1 MRYYLSVILCLAP
14 LLVVASVGASV
25 GEGVRRI
32 QAHLLIDDPD
42 SALTEAK
49 TLSEK
54 FPDSKEAAVALIEAL
69 SASGQQEQALN
80 QLDQLSL
87 KYPMII
93 SDRNVLEQVAWGVLR
108 KELTSTQYGVRLGAL
123 IGCYLTRD
131 VRAIPIMTQM
141 MRDSNAVIRSVAVQM
156 SCSYG
161 DAPLKDEI
169 KRMMSEEKVWM
180 VRLQV
185 IQAVGALRITSMMP
199 KLLTLVQSDKTMIEE
214 RQAAIEAL
222 IHMTDSMDL
231 EEIVRLSRSNRAGLR
246 QLSLGVATHFRVVGA
261 KDVVVK
267 LLNDSNPDVR
277 VSALNSLGLYYRET
291 MTLEEVKDV
300 LKPRLEEA
308 DPRVSITAAWAA
320 MLVESSLGRG
330 VFDKWLN
337 DSSGDNRRLAAAAL
351 AATGSRGAS
360 FCIETLKKN
369 TDPYVRAN
377 VAMGLIGQRLEVKG
391 ASDCLYDFL
400 STEKKRWMWDSR
412 PNPLFQV
419 LAPSQ
424 VRHVDQIPNYPEA
437 IDQMTRLKI
446 VSMLAM
452 VEDPRAIDALKSFL
466 SLRKW
471 NITGVAAATLLQEG
485 DDTSLEVVRLLLEDG
500 DAQVRLQACLVLAMY
515 GKDETVLRQLQDAYP
530 SSEFDMKLSILEAL
544 GSVGG
549 TASFSFLLG
558 VLREPFPMLR
568 VAAAASLLQSV
579 NR

>member
-1 MRYYLSVILCLAP
+1 MRYCLSALLCLAP
-14 LLVVASVGASV
+14 FFLDASVSDGM
-25 GEGVRRI
+25 RRI

-42 SALTEAK
+42 SALQEAIA
-49 TLSEK
+49 LSGQ
-54 FPDSKEAAVALIEAL
+54 FPDSKEAGISLIEAL
-69 SASGQQEQALN
+69 SAAGQQETALN

-87 KYPMII
+87 KYPMVVT
-93 SDRNVLEQVAWGVLR
+93 DRNVLEQVAWGVLR
-108 KELTSTQYGVRLGAL
+108 KELGSTQYGVRLGAL

-131 VRAIPIMTQM
+131 VRAIPIMIRM

-161 DAPLKDEI
+161 DAPFKDEI
-169 KRMMSEEKVWM
+169 KRMMTEEKVWM

-185 IQAVGALRITSMMP
+185 IQAVGALRIHSMAP
-199 KLLTLVQSDKTMIEE
+199 KLHALVQSDKTMIEE
-214 RQAAIEAL
+214 RQAAIESL
-222 IHMTDSMDL
+222 IHMTDSIDL
-231 EEIVRLSRSNRAGLR
+231 EEIIRLSRSNRAGLR
-246 QLSLGVATHFRVVGA
+246 QFSLGIATHFREAGA
-261 KDVVVK
+261 KDVVIK

-291 MTLEEVKDV
+291 MTAEEVKDV
-300 LKPRLEEA
+300 LKPRLEES
-308 DPRVSITAAWAA
+308 DPRVSITAAWVA
-320 MLVESSLGRG
+320 MLLDPNLGRAI
-330 VFDKWLN
+330 FEKWLG
-337 DSSGDNRRLAAAAL
+337 DSSADNRRFAASAL
-351 AATGSRGAS
+351 AATGGCGISL
-360 FCIETLKKN
+360 CIETLNKN

-377 VAMGLIGQRLEVKG
+377 VAMGLIGQRLEIKG
-391 ASDCLYDFL
+391 SSDCLYDFL
-400 STEKKRWMWDSR
+400 SNEKKRWMWDSR

-424 VRHVDQIPNYPEA
+424 VRHIDQIPNYPEA

-485 DDTSLEVVRLLLEDG
+485 DDTSLEVVRLLLEDT
-500 DAQVRLQACLVLAMY
+500 DAQVCLQACLVLAMY

-530 SSEFDMKLSILEAL
+530 GSEFEMKLSILEAL

-549 TASFSFLLG
+549 TNSFSFLLG

-568 VAAAASLLQSV
+568 VAGAAALLQSI